1 MSHPGALKT
10 RASLQPANGDGYTCC
25 CAVNGDGSRVIVGWD
40 TGNKR
45 WYDIYDLTEDAYVK
59 TTDSDISGLING
71 EIGAMAMAASGRFM
85 AIGDPYNSNGKGF
98 ICFYYGEDEWGMRY
112 CGNIEPP
119 GTLDLLFGYSCWLNA
134 AGNRLYVGAPSHN
147 NDQGAIYV
155 YDITI
160 DGNYSWVSGNL
171 IATITLPGTEYFG
184 SSVGLSAD
192 ETLMAVGS
200 DSANWYSGEVY
211 ILAKDSNGVFQLRDT
226 VPPGNDYGGMF
237 GKGVALSPEGNVL
250 FVGASNCS
258 LGLQKNGVVVAFEYT
273 GGAWV
278 PRYHRL
284 PEEGWSWQNLGLNV
298 ALSHDGRV
306 LVAGQQ
312 AMGRV
317 FQTAVY
323 GMAGNVVDDNGQP
336 AQRRI
341 FLHDATTGKLLDDT
355 TSAADGSFNL
365 AAGSR
370 GSHYALCRDDADG
383 VAFNAQVLDGVV
395 PL

>member
-1 MSHPGALKT
+1 MSHPGVLKT
-10 RASLQPANGDGYTCC
+10 RAILQPQNGDGYTCY
-25 CAVNGDGSRVIVGWD
+25 CAVDGNGSRVVVGWD
-40 TGNKR
+40 TGNQR
-45 WYDIYDLTEDAYVK
+45 WLDFYDLTEDAYAK
-59 TTDSDISGLING
+59 SNDLNISGIIDG
-71 EIGAMAMAASGRFM
+71 EISGMALAASGRFL
-85 AIGDPYNSNGKGF
+85 AVGDPYNGNGRGRVA
-98 ICFYYGEDEWGMRY
+98 FYYGEDIWGMRY
-112 CGNIEPP
+112 CGLLEAP
-119 GTLDLLFGYSCWLNA
+119 GTADILFGYSCWLNA
-134 AGNRLYVGAPSHN
+134 AGNRLYVGAPSYN
-147 NDQGAIYV
+147 NDQGAILV
-155 YDITI
+155 YDLTV
-160 DGNYSWVSGNL
+160 DGNYSWITSNL
-171 IATITLPGTEYFG
+171 VATITLPGTEMFG
-184 SSVGLSAD
+184 SAVALSAD
-192 ETLMAVGS
+192 ETLMAVGN
-200 DSANWYSGEVY
+200 DGADYYSGQVF
-211 ILAKDSNGVFQLRDT
+211 ILAKDGGGTFQLRDT
-226 VPPGNDYGGMF
+226 LLPGDDYFGMF
-237 GKGVALSPEGNVL
+237 GKGVALAPEGNVL

-278 PRYHRL
+278 QRYHRL
-284 PEEGWSWQNLGLNV
+284 PEEGWSWQNLGLNL

-336 AQRRI
+336 AARRL

-370 GSHYALCRDDADG
+370 GSHYALCRDDAGG
-383 VAFNAQVLDGVV
+383 VAFNAQVLDGVT